1 TAPAGGPTRL
11 AADRAYLVTGGL
23 RGLGLRVAEWLV
35 ERGARHLVLMGRQAP
50 DARALAVIEGLRG
63 QGAQV
68 LAARGDVARRADLQR
83 VLAEAAALA
92 PLAGVVHAAGVLDDG
107 VIAAQTWPRFATV
120 MGPKVRGSWNLHT
133 LCPGLDFLVL
143 FSSGASV
150 AGPAG
155 QSNHAAANAFEDA
168 LAWYRQARGLPTVS
182 INWGPWAE
190 IGAAADRR
198 LDKPGSLRAIA
209 PADGLAALDHAMRRS
224 APGALFPNA
233 QLAVLDSDWAHLADG
248 APPLF
253 GELLRGLVRPGHA
266 PAPGQTAA
274 APEPSLRERLASAA
288 ANRRKTLLRD
298 HVRQLT
304 VKVLGLQRGEDL
316 DVTEPLR
323 QLGLD
328 SLMAVE
334 LRNRLGQ
341 AVGRTLPA
349 TLTFD
354 HPSVAALT
362 EHLARE
368 VFADLMPAAGAPA
381 PQGPAPDPAPTPA
394 AAPDVDAFDELSED
408 ELAQQLMRR
417 LDGLG

>member
-1 TAPAGGPTRL
+1 
-11 AADRAYLVTGGL
+11 
-23 RGLGLRVAEWLV
+23 
-35 ERGARHLVLMGRQAP
+35 
-50 DARALAVIEGLRG
+50 
-63 QGAQV
+63 
-68 LAARGDVARRADLQR
+68 
-83 VLAEAAALA
+83 
-92 PLAGVVHAAGVLDDG
+92 
-107 VIAAQTWPRFATV
+107 
-120 MGPKVRGSWNLHT
+120 
-133 LCPGLDFLVL
+133 
-143 FSSGASV
+143 
-150 AGPAG
+150 
-155 QSNHAAANAFEDA
+155 
-168 LAWYRQARGLPTVS
+168 LPTVS

-209 PADGLAALDHAMRRS
+209 PADGLAALEHAMRRS
-224 APGALFPNA
+224 VPGALFPNA

-253 GELLRGLVRPGHA
+253 GELLRGLARPGQV

-349 TLTFD
+349 PLTFD
-354 HPSVAALT
+354 HPSGAALT
-362 EHLARE
+362 ELLARE

-381 PQGPAPDPAPTPA
+381 PQVPVPNPAPTAAPTPA
-394 AAPDVDAFDELSED
+394 AAPDVGSFDELSED